1 MFDSCLTLLNGDVS
15 SVGSGHEACLWQ
27 RVLEWE
33 QLILGDGLRPGLQDR
48 AGPDGGQVQP
58 LAVPQGDEP
67 SVVFAREVAILDY
80 KINDIL

>member
-1 MFDSCLTLLNGDVS
+1 MFDSCLTLLDGDVS

-27 RVLEWE
+27 RVLEGE
-33 QLILGDGLRPGLQDR
+33 QLILGDRLRPGLQDR

-67 SVVFAREVAILDY
+67 SVVFAGEVTILDL
-80 KINDIL
+80 KIND